1 MNHLPKHPIRAI
13 VAASSGGGKTYVM
26 IEMILQQYR
35 GVWDKIYVFS
45 PSATVDRQWEP
56 VKDYVKRHL
65 RQKEEPFHEDFD
77 SELVEELLA
86 QQHHEVQSAK
96 HPSPPHPLCQDNPNL
111 RGPRALFIFDDVTDQ
126 GSKVRNLKPLLALF
140 TRGRHLNC
148 SVLLSTQR
156 YRFCPPE
163 ARLNQTALI
172 VGSLRSDADW
182 QAIKEELSRKIP
194 PERLDAAYEMCVEGE
209 KHGWLLLQ
217 LDKKKSDPDQI
228 LCGWDKRVLFQ

>member
-1 MNHLPKHPIRAI
+1 MNHLPEHPIRAI

-77 SELVEELLA
+77 SELVQDLLA
-86 QQHHEVQSAK
+86 EQHHEVQRAR
-96 HPSPPHPLCQDNPNL
+96 Q
-111 RGPRALFIFDDVTDQ
+111 RGGDGPKCLFLFDDVTDQ

-148 SVLLSTQR
+148 SVFLSTQR

-228 LCGWDKRVLFQ
+228 LCGWEKRVVFQ